1 MNGLIFY
8 FSMSVDIQNYISF
21 SQGKM
26 VGWKQN
32 GLQFVYATNA
42 MASFPF
48 IPLQQVL
55 DDFYFTWT
63 PISFTLEV
71 FWDEN

>member
-1 MNGLIFY
+1 MKI
-8 FSMSVDIQNYISF
+8 YISF
-21 SQGKM
+21 SQGEM